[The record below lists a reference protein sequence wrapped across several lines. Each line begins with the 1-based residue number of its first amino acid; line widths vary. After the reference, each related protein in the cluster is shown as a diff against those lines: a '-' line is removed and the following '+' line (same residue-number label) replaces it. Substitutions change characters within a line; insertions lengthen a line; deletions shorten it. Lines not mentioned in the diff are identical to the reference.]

1 MKTELIFT
9 TLICLLATAGT
20 LFFAPYDG
28 VTEIVTLRLIYLG
41 FLFAASFGVV
51 LSLRGTRFDVLNE
64 IFVENNVAAAVL
76 VGAIFIAVALVIG
89 G

>member
-9 TLICLLATAGT
+9 TLICLLATTCA

-51 LSLRGTRFDVLNE
+51 LSLRGTRFDVLRE
-64 IFVENNVAAAVL
+64 IFVENNVAASVL